1 MPKYLIEASY
11 TAEGTKGVTQE
22 GGTAR
27 RAVVQKM
34 VESLGGRLETFYF
47 GFGDNDVYAIFE
59 LPDELTAAAI
69 SLAVTSTGAARTKT
83 IVLLSPEE
91 IDEAVRKRIAYK
103 PPGAGRRRSSRK

>member
-11 TAEGTKGVTQE
+11 TAEGTKGVTKE

-34 VESLGGRLETFYF
+34 VESLGGRVETFYF
-47 GFGDNDVYAIFE
+47 GFGDNDVYAIFD

-69 SLAVTSTGAARTKT
+69 SLAITSTGAARTRT
-83 IVLLSPEE
+83 IVLLAPEE
-91 IDEAVRKRIAYK
+91 IDRALKKRVTYQ
-103 PPGAGRRRSSRK
+103 PPGKGRPRSSRK